1 VSPIVR
7 TPLHGILAS
16 VEFLQDTTIDLFQI
30 SMIDTIERCGR
41 TLLDTIQHVLD
52 FAKINSFAKPRDKEK
67 GKNEAVRGSASTAG
81 LSIDIDLSVVTE
93 DVIDSMH
100 AGHEFGGKSELVV
113 ANQVSSP
120 IEVPLNKER
129 VEIVMDIDWRSN
141 WAFNTQSGAL
151 RRILMNVSY

>member
-1 VSPIVR
+1 
-7 TPLHGILAS
+7 LHGILAS

-52 FAKINSFAKPRDKEK
+52 FAKINSFIKPQGDKEQSK
-67 GKNEAVRGSASTAG
+67 DENAKGSASTAG

-113 ANQVSSP
+113 AQQVSSP
-120 IEVPLNKER
+120 IEIPLNKER
-129 VEIVMDIDWRSN
+129 IEIVMDIDWRSN

-151 RRILMNVSY
+151 RRILMNVSD